1 MKLILQIV
9 LVLTAIF
16 LGYKI
21 FNSIN
26 EPTKFNTE
34 KIKRYQV
41 VVNKLKDLRAAELA
55 HLEITGKFT
64 DSYDTLVKFI
74 ETSQYAITQRRDTS
88 YPDVARNRAFN
99 LDPLT
104 GGYYLEDV
112 VIDTLGFIS
121 VKDSLFKNSD
131 RYKNLSKVTVEGQE
145 IPITLKAGFIERNER
160 QMPVF
165 EASAKKDD
173 ILHGMSS
180 DLVIQE
186 KQVVAVDGIN
196 GAEVTVGSMT
206 DINTTGNWPKRYD
219 SSKDE

>member
-9 LVLTAIF
+9 LFLIAVF

-21 FNSIN
+21 FQSVN

-34 KIKRYQV
+34 KQKRYQIV
-41 VVNKLKDLRAAELA
+41 VDKLKDLRAAELA

-64 DSYDTLVKFI
+64 DNYDSLVKFI
-74 ETSQYAITQRRDTS
+74 ETSEYAITQRRDTS
-88 YPDVARNRAFN
+88 YPDVERNRAFN
-99 LDPLT
+99 LDPIT

-112 VIDTLGFIS
+112 IIDTLGFIG

-131 RYKNLSKVTVEGQE
+131 KYKKLNTVTVEGKE
-145 IPITLKAGFIERNER
+145 IPITLKAGFVERNER

-165 EASAKKDD
+165 EASVKKDD
-173 ILHGMSS
+173 ILHGMPS

-196 GAEVTVGSMT
+196 GATVTVGSMT
-206 DINTTGNWPKRYD
+206 DVNTTGNWPKRYD